1 MSGIF
6 RQLGL
11 MAIHGAWLATC
22 LPEAMAF
29 SRASRQPVKRIQE
42 QILLSILR
50 ANADTAYGRRFGFD
64 RIRSVEAFQE
74 QVPPI
79 DFDDLAPWIE
89 KAAAG
94 EPGVLTAEPVRLF
107 EPTSG
112 SSAATKLIPYTHGL
126 QEAFNRAL
134 HPWLAD
140 LFLHRPDLTTGPAY
154 WVVTPRS
161 GQQDRTSGGIP
172 IGFQDDA
179 EYFGQWAKR
188 FVDTLMAVPSHVVRD
203 GDSGSWRFQTLLHL
217 LKTGDLRLVSLWNPT
232 FLPSLLRELAPL
244 GERLVAALESDA
256 PNRAGLLRDL
266 LPALRAGREEGLG
279 TQLWPALR
287 LISTWTEAEAA
298 GGIPA
303 LRRWFPDVALETKGL
318 LATEGVVTIPRYGAP
333 APVLAV
339 RSGFFEFQEG
349 EDGETPFRTAG
360 ALEPGG
366 RYRVLLTTP
375 GGLYRYRLHDIVEMK
390 GWWRSLPSLAF
401 CGKEALVSDLC
412 GEKLDSRHVA
422 GILARLAGPDARCFL
437 AAEREPSPHYCLFL
451 PAGGPIYNKKNIS
464 VLLEEALCEN
474 FHYRWC
480 REAGQ
485 LAAAEVVNLSFGGA
499 ELDRRRLARLEAEGT
514 RQGTAKLAPLD
525 RRPGWKGFLLT

>member
-1 MSGIF
+1 MSGIV
-6 RQLGL
+6 RRLGL
-11 MAIHGAWLATC
+11 VAIHGGWLAAC
-22 LPEAMAF
+22 LPGAMAF
-29 SRASRQPVKRIQE
+29 SRASRQPVKRTQE
-42 QILLSILR
+42 FILKSILQ
-50 ANADTAYGRRFGFD
+50 ANAGTAYGHRFGFG
-64 RIRSVEAFQE
+64 RIHSPEAFQE
-74 QVPPI
+74 RVPPV

-89 KAAAG
+89 RAAAG
-94 EPGVLTAEPVRLF
+94 EPGVLSADPVRLF

-112 SSAATKLIPYTHGL
+112 SSAATKLIPYTCGL

-134 HPWLAD
+134 HPWLVD
-140 LFLHRPDLTTGPAY
+140 LFLHHPDLTAGPAY

-161 GQQDRTSGGIP
+161 GQQARTSGGIP

-179 EYFGQWAKR
+179 EYFGPWGKR
-188 FVDTLMAVPSHVVRD
+188 FVDTLMAVPSQVIRD

-217 LKTGDLRLVSLWNPT
+217 LSAGDLRLVSLWNPT

-244 GERLVAALESDA
+244 GDRLVGALASEVPD
-256 PNRAGLLRDL
+256 RAGLLRDL
-266 LPALRAGREEGLG
+266 LPALRGGREDGLG
-279 TQLWPALR
+279 TRLWPALR

-318 LATEGVVTIPRYGAP
+318 LATEGVVTIPRIGAP
-333 APVLAV
+333 AQVLAV

-349 EDGETPFRTAG
+349 EEGETPCRTAE

-390 GWWRSLPSLAF
+390 GWWRELPSLAF
-401 CGKEALVSDLC
+401 CGKEALISDLC
-412 GEKLDSRHVA
+412 GEKLNARHVA
-422 GILARLAGPDARCFL
+422 GILARLVNPDTRCFL
-437 AAEREPSPHYCLFL
+437 AAERGASPHYCLFL
-451 PAGGPIYNKKNIS
+451 PANEHIYNNKNIS

-485 LAAAEVVNLSFGGA
+485 LGAVTTVNLPFDGA

-525 RRPGWKGFLLT
+525 RQPGWKGYLLT